1 MLLRRMAGLPA
12 GRQGQSI
19 MELIVGL
26 GVTTIIV
33 SASAITIAAVLR
45 SDIQAKRLQVA
56 TNLTRELSD
65 NTRAFA
71 AADWRNIYDL
81 IHGSGNR
88 YSFDTSASPFTAS
101 SSSETLEV
109 EGVTYNRYFYVE
121 NANRTLCGEG
131 VITTDGTTACP
142 QIGAT
147 GVADD
152 PSTQKL
158 TIVATWPGTETGV
171 RLVEYVSRSRNAI
184 TRQTD
189 WSGGSG
195 QESFPS
201 SGVNTQFASSTGISF
216 TGTPGS
222 LKVVLP

>member
-1 MLLRRMAGLPA
+1 MAIFLS
-12 GRQGQSI
+12 RQGQSL

-33 SASAITIAAVLR
+33 SASALTIAAVLR
-45 SDIQAKRLQVA
+45 SDIQAKRLQAA
-56 TNLTRELSD
+56 TDLTRELSD
-65 NTRAFA
+65 NSRALA
-71 AADWRNIYDL
+71 AANWRNVYDL

-88 YSFDTSASPFTAS
+88 YSLNVSASPFTAS
-101 SSSETLEV
+101 SSSETLVV

-121 NANRTLCGEG
+121 NANRTLCGAG
-131 VITTDGTTACP
+131 DITTDGTTACT

-152 PSTQKL
+152 PSTQRI
-158 TIVATWPGTETGV
+158 TVVATWPGTETGV
-171 RLVEYVSRSRNAI
+171 RLIEYVSRSRNTI

-189 WSGGSG
+189 WSGASG

-201 SGVNTQFASSTGISF
+201 GGVNTQFASSTGVITS
-216 TGTPGS
+216 TSGAIT
-222 LKVVLP
+222 VALP

>member
-1 MLLRRMAGLPA
+1 M
-12 GRQGQSI
+12 RQGQSL

-33 SASAITIAAVLR
+33 GASTFTIAAVLR
-45 SDIQAKRLQVA
+45 SDIQAKRLQAA

-71 AADWRNIYDL
+71 VANWRDIYAL
-81 IHGSGNR
+81 LNGSGNG
-88 YSFDTSASPFTAS
+88 YSLNTSASPFTAS
-101 SSSETLEV
+101 SSSETLVV

-121 NANRTLCGEG
+121 NANRTSCGASS
-131 VITTDGTTACP
+131 ITTDGTTACA

-171 RLVEYVSRSRNAI
+171 RLIEYVSRSRNAI

-201 SGVNTQFASSTGISF
+201 GGVNNQFASSTGIYF
-216 TGTPGS
+216 TQTPGS

>member
-1 MLLRRMAGLPA
+1 MAEHGPCRLPRISHPRKIGAMLLRRMAGLPA

-81 IHGSGNR
+81 THGSGNR
-88 YSFDTSASPFTAS
+88 YS
-101 SSSETLEV
+101 
-109 EGVTYNRYFYVE
+109 YVE
-121 NANRTLCGEG
+121 NANRTLCGASA
-131 VITTDGTTACP
+131 ITTDGTTACA

-171 RLVEYVSRSRNAI
+171 RLIEYVSRSRNAI
-184 TRQTD
+184 TRQTE

-201 SGVNTQFASSTGISF
+201 SGVN
-216 TGTPGS
+216 
-222 LKVVLP
+222 